1 MVDYIEKIKKL
12 CPELDEIGIGAV
24 NKYISDQELNEI
36 EESFLFNLRKI
47 NIEQQKE
54 KISQIDIE
62 AIDTYISFFSL
73 ANIGKYEYS
82 ILEKN
87 LQIFENIKNIY
98 FLATPQ
104 SIEKCKA
111 EISKMKILSNDINIE
126 VIDINP
132 NDYEGVYTLLL
143 KEITNNDIE
152 NKNILIDNTLGPK
165 MVGYS
170 LYKFSID
177 QGTKLITWQSQNIKD
192 STKRVPGSDTLNYIE
207 FPQLKNS
214 IIINK
219 INKFLESYKFQEAAE
234 LASSINNIEEADIFQ
249 KLGDLFS
256 IDSLTSY
263 DSFLSS
269 IENFIDSINST
280 KYRKSLK
287 TKLSPFIKELKNFL
301 ESDDKKIKY
310 INFLSLLFDY
320 FREKF
325 DDNPIFKIIVCD
337 ILKSNN
343 VLNKKELD
351 NFLILINASSFEDH
365 IKINKSLD
373 TFTAF
378 MVITYK
384 ALPTILPLKLENFY
398 DHILYTL
405 PKTISLRGSTLYIDK
420 PGIEIDLI
428 KEYKLRE
435 NRYPKSFN
443 LKDFSY
449 KKTNKKIFTTLFNKI
464 NGELSDDEFKD
475 LIDFENVENT
485 TGQQDLL
492 IFRLNNFVN
501 DFNLFISHVIEE
513 NYPTKSILLKN
524 KSFIIFKKTNSKDK
538 ENRSINKYIL
548 KINSFYM

>member
-1 MVDYIEKIKKL
+1 MADYIENIKKL

-24 NKYISDQELNEI
+24 NKYISDQKLNEI

-47 NIEQQKE
+47 NIEQQKN

-73 ANIGKYEYS
+73 ANIEKYEYS

-111 EISKMKILSNDINIE
+111 EIRTMKILSNDINIE
-126 VIDINP
+126 VIDIDP
-132 NDYEGVYTLLL
+132 NDYESVYALLL

-249 KLGDLFS
+249 KLGDLFT

-263 DSFLSS
+263 DSFSFY
-269 IENFIDSINST
+269 IENFVDSINST
-280 KYRKSLK
+280 KYKESIK
-287 TKLSPFIKELKNFL
+287 DKLNPFIKELKKFL
-301 ESDDKKIKY
+301 ELEDEKIQC
-310 INFLSLLFDY
+310 INFFSIIFDY
-320 FREKF
+320 FKEKF
-325 DDNPIFKIIVCD
+325 DENPIFKIIICD
-337 ILKSNN
+337 ILKSTDA
-343 VLNKKELD
+343 LNKKEIEKL
-351 NFLILINASSFEDH
+351 LILINASSFQD
-365 IKINKSLD
+365 IVKVKTTLD

-378 MVITYK
+378 MRVIYTTPPKVPY
-384 ALPTILPLKLENFY
+384 LQLENFY

-405 PKTISLRGSTLYIDK
+405 PKTISLKGTTLYIDK
-420 PGIEIDLI
+420 QGIVIDLV
-428 KEYKLRE
+428 KEYNLRKD
-435 NRYPKSFN
+435 RYHSSFN
-443 LKDFSY
+443 LKDFSN
-449 KKTNKKIFTTLFNKI
+449 KKNNKKILIDLFNKI
-464 NGELSDDEFKD
+464 DGELSDDEFKD
-475 LIDFENVENT
+475 LIDSENVKNT
-485 TGQQDLL
+485 TGQRDTL
-492 IFRLNNFVN
+492 ISRFNSFVN
-501 DFNLFISHVIEE
+501 NFNLFISHVIEE

-524 KSFIIFKKTNSKDK
+524 KSFIEFKKTASKDEK
-538 ENRSINKYIL
+538 NRSINKYIL

>member
-1 MVDYIEKIKKL
+1 MADYIEKIKKL

-111 EISKMKILSNDINIE
+111 EISTMKILSNDINIE

-234 LASSINNIEEADIFQ
+234 LARD
-249 KLGDLFS
+249 
-256 IDSLTSY
+256 
-263 DSFLSS
+263 
-269 IENFIDSINST
+269 
-280 KYRKSLK
+280 RKS
-287 TKLSPFIKELKNFL
+287 
-301 ESDDKKIKY
+301 D
-310 INFLSLLFDY
+310 
-320 FREKF
+320 
-325 DDNPIFKIIVCD
+325 V
-337 ILKSNN
+337 
-343 VLNKKELD
+343 
-351 NFLILINASSFEDH
+351 
-365 IKINKSLD
+365 
-373 TFTAF
+373 
-378 MVITYK
+378 
-384 ALPTILPLKLENFY
+384 
-398 DHILYTL
+398 
-405 PKTISLRGSTLYIDK
+405 
-420 PGIEIDLI
+420 
-428 KEYKLRE
+428 
-435 NRYPKSFN
+435 
-443 LKDFSY
+443 
-449 KKTNKKIFTTLFNKI
+449 
-464 NGELSDDEFKD
+464 
-475 LIDFENVENT
+475 
-485 TGQQDLL
+485 
-492 IFRLNNFVN
+492 
-501 DFNLFISHVIEE
+501 
-513 NYPTKSILLKN
+513 
-524 KSFIIFKKTNSKDK
+524 
-538 ENRSINKYIL
+538 
-548 KINSFYM
+548 

>member
-1 MVDYIEKIKKL
+1 MADYIEKIKKL

-111 EISKMKILSNDINIE
+111 EISTMKILSNDINIE

-249 KLGDLFS
+249 KLGDLFT

-263 DSFLSS
+263 DSFSFN
-269 IENFIDSINST
+269 IENFVDSINST
-280 KYRKSLK
+280 KYKESIK
-287 TKLSPFIKELKNFL
+287 DKLNPFIKELKKFL
-301 ESDDKKIKY
+301 ELEDEKIQC
-310 INFLSLLFDY
+310 INFFSILFDY
-320 FREKF
+320 FKEKF

-337 ILKSNN
+337 ILKSTDA
-343 VLNKKELD
+343 LNKKEIEKL
-351 NFLILINASSFEDH
+351 LILINASSFQDI
-365 IKINKSLD
+365 IKVKTTLD

-378 MVITYK
+378 MRVIYTTPPKVPY
-384 ALPTILPLKLENFY
+384 LQLENFY

-405 PKTISLRGSTLYIDK
+405 PKTISLKDTTLYIDK
-420 PGIEIDLI
+420 QGIAIDLV
-428 KEYKLRE
+428 KEYNLRKD
-435 NRYPKSFN
+435 RYHSSFN
-443 LKDFSY
+443 LKDFSN
-449 KKTNKKIFTTLFNKI
+449 KKNNKKILIDLFNKI
-464 NGELSDDEFKD
+464 DGELSDNEFKD
-475 LIDFENVENT
+475 LIDSENVKNT
-485 TGQQDLL
+485 TGQRDTL
-492 IFRLNNFVN
+492 ISRFNSFVN
-501 DFNLFISHVIEE
+501 NFNLFISHVIEE
-513 NYPTKSILLKN
+513 NYPTKSILLKS
-524 KSFIIFKKTNSKDK
+524 KSFIEFKKTASKDEK
-538 ENRSINKYIL
+538 NRSINKYIL